1 MLPGAPWLLAH
12 TSMFAINQPKKI
24 SLYGR
29 DYVLWKDR
37 SGRISALPNICPHL
51 GAMLSEGWC
60 AENADGTSAVVC
72 PFHALAFDRAGCT
85 VLPGSNEPTH
95 PLLKPLELHIQG
107 DFIWSYGECEPKI
120 PIPEKLNEL
129 AANYEFIGYTAETSV
144 RTDLLTMLLNMHDYN
159 HQNGTHRELFQITE
173 VQFEQFIDS
182 GHQSHAFYNNLT
194 APTTLWEKL
203 KNPGAML
210 LPDVIKAHLENH
222 FPSLVIFHGETGLG
236 KLAQC
241 HLFVPESETQ
251 TRTYILLY
259 GIAKNPAFKL
269 MGKQFLNFAKVVVE
283 QDANILHKLYPNSPQ
298 KIKLNNEVG
307 MDWVKRNFRSFPD
320 IVEPNLSK

>member
-1 MLPGAPWLLAH
+1 
-12 TSMFAINQPKKI
+12 MFAINQPKKI

-222 FPSLVIFHGETGLG
+222 FPSLVIFHELLWRLIAINSSQSGVGAEIAPIERSLKNSFDRVFKDSAIFFFGT
-236 KLAQC
+236 
-241 HLFVPESETQ
+241 TQ
-251 TRTYILLY
+251 SFQ
-259 GIAKNPAFKL
+259 G
-269 MGKQFLNFAKVVVE
+269 
-283 QDANILHKLYPNSPQ
+283 PNSFGNINADC
-298 KIKLNNEVG
+298 KGRFSL
-307 MDWVKRNFRSFPD
+307 
-320 IVEPNLSK
+320 IVFLGGD